1 MLGVYPIGTLVILD
15 TREMGLVYQS
25 NPSLEKIDRP
35 KVILITDVGGKDRN
49 VKLITDLSETD
60 TATGKY
66 KRSIVR
72 AEDPRKFNIDVAE
85 YYL

>member
-1 MLGVYPIGTLVILD
+1 M
-15 TREMGLVYQS
+15 
-25 NPSLEKIDRP
+25 
-35 KVILITDVGGKDRN
+35 GGKDRN